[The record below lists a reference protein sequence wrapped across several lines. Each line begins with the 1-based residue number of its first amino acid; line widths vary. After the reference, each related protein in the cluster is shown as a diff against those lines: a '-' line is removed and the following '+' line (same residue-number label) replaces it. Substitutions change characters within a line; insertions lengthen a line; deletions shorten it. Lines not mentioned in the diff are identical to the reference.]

1 MRENSDQ
8 NNSQCGHF
16 SSSAFT
22 CENGKYSE
30 SINGDSVNKCDKFIE
45 ARKAVPTKTISAKSA
60 STRTVSTSFYIL
72 FTLSLVNIS

>member
-8 NNSQCGHF
+8 NNYQCGHF

-45 ARKAVPTKTISAKSA
+45 ARKAVPTKISI
-60 STRTVSTSFYIL
+60 FYL
-72 FTLSLVNIS
+72 PYH